1 MKREELK
8 QLNRQKI
15 LAAATDLMTHQG
27 IRATSMKDVSS
38 KADISIVTMY
48 KYFPTKEELT
58 EQVVLDFY
66 HKRFKPIIA
75 MADGSDATFA
85 KIINAFKKEKKECE
99 RLLGENI
106 FYEFQRVIKH
116 SKIVYDYLYNTQ
128 MSLISTLIKKGR
140 ASGEINTPASDDV
153 MLMVASWVFTY
164 LGKMEENLSKQKIE
178 GLQLFLQYGA
188 LGRPEDRKK
197 PLG

>member
-15 LAAATDLMTHQG
+15 LAATTELMTHQG

-66 HKRFKPIIA
+66 HKRFEPIVM
-75 MADGSDATFA
+75 MAEGPETNFA
-85 KIINAFKKEKKECE
+85 KIINAFKQEQEECE
-99 RLLGENI
+99 ELLGENI
-106 FYEFQRVIKH
+106 FVEFQRVIKH
-116 SKIVYDYLYNTQ
+116 SRIVYDYLYNTQ

-140 ASGEINTPASDDV
+140 ASGEINTPASDNI
-153 MLMVASWVFTY
+153 MLMVISWAFTY
-164 LGKMEENLSKQKIE
+164 LAEMEEDLSKEEIE

-188 LGRPEDRKK
+188 LGRPKDWKN